1 MLTEDQLLDTWQ
13 RSRHSITWVV
23 QQRIGNRETAAEI
36 TCEAF
41 CRAWKNREKWSPSHD
56 GATADNWLFRIATNL
71 SIDHARSY
79 TSRTEN
85 LFPELFEEI
94 HPTIDPIEEL
104 EARLFQESLP
114 DFDTITA
121 PCTPEQRRILDLR
134 YRCEL
139 TYAAIGERVEL
150 SESACKSLVNRGLRK
165 IREMVS

>member
-23 QQRIGNRETAAEI
+23 QQRVGNRETATEI

-41 CRAWKNREKWSPSHD
+41 CRAWKNREKWSPPHN

-114 DFDTITA
+114 SFDAITA